1 MSAGSPPLSE
11 TTVAPI
17 QKHSVP
23 VSNKPEVQET
33 NHEEGQHFEKLLQK
47 VWSDRELQLWQEGV
61 WRSTFQVHVRFFFP
75 TAGKRILQPNHR
87 EWSSW
92 YHKPGVKRQAKKGYI
107 STFLCFH
114 YNSNV
119 CYFWTRYKANLN

>member
-1 MSAGSPPLSE
+1 MSAGSRPLPE

-23 VSNKPEVQET
+23 VSNKPEVPEP
-33 NHEEGQHFEKLLQK
+33 NHEEGQLFEKLLQK
-47 VWSDRELQLWQEGV
+47 VWSDHELWQEGV
-61 WRSTFQVHVRFFFP
+61 WRSTPHVHVRFLFP
-75 TAGKRILQPNHR
+75 TAGKRILQPNRR

-107 STFLCFH
+107 SSFLCF
-114 YNSNV
+114 
-119 CYFWTRYKANLN
+119 LL

>member
-1 MSAGSPPLSE
+1 MSAGSLPLSE

-23 VSNKPEVQET
+23 VGNKPEVQET
-33 NHEEGQHFEKLLQK
+33 NHEEGQLFEKLLKK
-47 VWSDRELQLWQEGV
+47 VCLDRELWQESV
-61 WRSTFQVHVRFFFP
+61 WRSTFHIHVRFYFP
-75 TAGKRILQPNHR
+75 TAGKRILQPSR
-87 EWSSW
+87 GEWSSW

-107 STFLCFH
+107 SSFLSFH

-119 CYFWTRYKANLN
+119 CYFQTWYKANLN